1 MKLTKQNI
9 ANIDGYFKKSG
20 IGHWDIRLEMIDH
33 VASKLESMEGSYD
46 FEFAFKKVL
55 KDIGWTGNLKW
66 LERERL
72 LAINKITRKA
82 YFKISWGLLTGKK
95 SVLLLFAFAMLYF
108 GLYQVL
114 SFKSFAWLSLSMILL
129 PVFFI
134 LIHSIVTYFKI
145 NKVGYLTYGSF
156 YASFSVL
163 MTNGFY
169 QLFRPGGIFELDEL
183 LYQQIFI
190 GVSIVNLVLTCA
202 GSMLY
207 WKYYRQFNALHEQ
220 LYTKP

>member
-9 ANIDGYFKKSG
+9 AHIDGHFKKAG
-20 IGHWDIRLEMIDH
+20 IDYWDIRLEMTDH
-33 VASKLESMEGSYD
+33 VASKLESMKGSYD
-46 FEFAFKKVL
+46 FEFAFKRVL
-55 KDIGWTGNLKW
+55 EDTGWTGNLKW

-82 YFKISWGLLTGKK
+82 YFKTSWDVLTHKK
-95 SVLLLFAFAMLYF
+95 SVLPLLAFVLIYF

-114 SFKSFAWLSLSMILL
+114 SFKSFAWLSLSLILL
-129 PVFFI
+129 PVCFI

-145 NKVGYLTYGSF
+145 KKVGYLTYGSF
-156 YASFSVL
+156 YASFSIL

-169 QLFRPGGIFELDEL
+169 QLFRPGGFFELNEQ

-190 GVSIVNLVLTCA
+190 GVSFINMVLTCA
-202 GSMLY
+202 GTMVY
-207 WKYYRQFNALHEQ
+207 WKYYKQFNALYHQ
-220 LYTKP
+220 LHLKM